1 MLNKE
6 QKMALVLEQ
15 VLQAAVENGREAA
28 RKGDAFN
35 QGSAFAYYG
44 LLSIALENAEVLEL
58 GPSEIGMLDFDPDQ
72 ELLPGQR
79 RDAA

>member
-1 MLNKE
+1 MLDQE
-6 QKMALVLEQ
+6 RKMAIILEQ

-28 RKGDAFN
+28 RKSDAFS
-35 QGSAFAYYG
+35 QGSTFAYYD
-44 LLSIALENAEVLEL
+44 LLTIALENAEVLEL
-58 GPSEIGMLDFDPDQ
+58 DPREIGMLDFDPDK